1 MDNRLENHLEKHL
14 ERKYE
19 DIKRIKSVR
28 WLIFYVILAQFVC
41 QALLRAVMSFIG
53 KDVIQSER
61 MLRYIQLGITTA
73 VPFLVAFAVY
83 GAASR
88 KNNEK
93 NFREEMRLNFANP
106 KYFMPIAVMGISG
119 QFVMAL
125 LNLPIS
131 RLTSE
136 IFGSAGASSGAFVPM
151 SGGEMAAAIISVGIL
166 PAFFEELWMRG
177 FVLGVYEKRS
187 TLAAIVF
194 TTVIFGLLHGSAA
207 KLPGVLFMGFTAA
220 MCAIK
225 TKSVFAAMLF
235 HGVCNITGVIYSY
248 IAMNYKSADSFV
260 WVFASIMVVVFFAS
274 FMIFLVITPKIARHK
289 CRKEGAMILKN
300 IFSIPIIL
308 CFAIIFL
315 RYWFFGRA

>member
-1 MDNRLENHLEKHL
+1 MEKRL

-28 WLIFYVILAQFVC
+28 WLIFYVILAQVVC
-41 QALLRAVMSFIG
+41 QAVLRAVMSFIG
-53 KDVIQSER
+53 GVGVNGER
-61 MLRYIQLGITTA
+61 MLHYLQLGITTA

-88 KNNEK
+88 KNGAK
-93 NFREEMRLNFANP
+93 NFRKEMRLNYANP
-106 KYFMPIAVMGISG
+106 KYFMPVVIMGISG

-125 LNLPIS
+125 LNLPVS
-131 RLTSE
+131 RLISE
-136 IFGSAGASSGAFVPM
+136 IFGAAGASGIASGAFVPM
-151 SGGEMAAAIISVGIL
+151 TGGEMAAAIVSVGIL

-207 KLPGVLFMGFTAA
+207 KLPGVLFMGFVAA

-225 TKSVFAAMLF
+225 TKSVFSAMLF
-235 HGVCNITGVIYSY
+235 HGSCNITGVVYSY

-260 WVFASIMVVVFFAS
+260 WIFASIMVVAFLAS
-274 FMIFLVITPKIARHK
+274 FMIFLVITPKITRHK
-289 CRKEGAMILKN
+289 CKKEGAMIFKN
-300 IFSIPIIL
+300 IVSIPIIL

-315 RYWFFGRA
+315 RYWFFSRA